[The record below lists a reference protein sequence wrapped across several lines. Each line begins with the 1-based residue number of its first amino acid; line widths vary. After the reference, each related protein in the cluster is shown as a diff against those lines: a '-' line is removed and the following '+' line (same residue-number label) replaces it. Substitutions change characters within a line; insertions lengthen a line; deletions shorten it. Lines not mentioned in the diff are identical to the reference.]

1 MLKLI
6 CVLMLITLAFSQEE
20 YGDRSSL
27 NVLKQPSALNY
38 QWMKANNIQNSNLDP
53 NKLAEITSK
62 LNANPG
68 YVSQAAQFN
77 NVDNLKRLV
86 TLNKSYAVKDPTRL
100 SPDQTSNDAVK
111 AVRAS
116 INNSLRDPSVEVAD
130 SVQRVVEGVRPS
142 VYYIRSPNADVAQI
156 LGYEEED
163 FEGDEEDDEE

>member
-1 MLKLI
+1 MLKLV
-6 CVLMLITLAFSQEE
+6 CVLMLIALALSQDE

-38 QWMKANNIQNSNLDP
+38 QWMKANNIQNSNFDP

-100 SPDQTSNDAVK
+100 SPDQISNDAVK

-116 INNSLRDPSVEVAD
+116 INNSLRAEVAD
-130 SVQRVVEGVRPS
+130 SVQRVVGGVRQS
-142 VYYIRSPNADVAQI
+142 VYDIRLPNADVAQI

-163 FEGDEEDDEE
+163 FEDDEEDDEE

>member
-1 MLKLI
+1 
-6 CVLMLITLAFSQEE
+6 MLIALALSQDE

-38 QWMKANNIQNSNLDP
+38 QWMKANNIQNSNFDP

-100 SPDQTSNDAVK
+100 SPDQISNDAVK

-116 INNSLRDPSVEVAD
+116 INNSLRAEVAD
-130 SVQRVVEGVRPS
+130 SVQRVVGGVRQS
-142 VYYIRSPNADVAQI
+142 VYDIRLPNADVAQI

-163 FEGDEEDDEE
+163 FEDDEEDDEE